1 MGGEVNLI
9 LSRNSNEKVV
19 REEMTLM
26 ILIIF
31 TIIVI
36 CILRNE
42 VFLPRVEQK
51 KVEEIVCQMA
61 YYDQLTNLPNRAL
74 FFKRM
79 EEFII
84 DTKIDDCIIVLLYL
98 DFDRFKLINDIV
110 GHDAG
115 DQFLKEISEKIKS
128 NFHENTIIAR
138 LGEGEFGIILP
149 GVKDDNEIK
158 DNCRKILRII
168 SNRWVYENNVFKI
181 TVSIGIAVY
190 PRDGRDT
197 ATLLKNADIAMYR
210 AKELGENR
218 YEFYSP
224 NLSEKAREQISM
236 ENLIMKAIDN
246 DEFILYYQ
254 PQFNIIT
261 RECTGIEALI
271 RWNSPQLGMTPP
283 GKFIPFAEQ
292 NSLIMEIDK
301 WVLKTVC
308 KQCRVWEDLNIRSKR
323 VAINISSKQFENT
336 KFLSFVKKIL
346 EETSAEARWLE
357 FEITEGSLMQNPD
370 QAIET
375 LTQLRELGIK
385 IALDDF
391 GTGYSSLGYLSKF
404 PIDKIK
410 IDKTFIKDIPE
421 NKEDTAIVKTII
433 DLCKNIG
440 SLAIAEGVETEKQLQ
455 VLSNYGCDEV
465 QGYLFGRPVPLE
477 EVEKVLRNTM

>member
-1 MGGEVNLI
+1 
-9 LSRNSNEKVV
+9 
-19 REEMTLM
+19 MTLM
-26 ILIIF
+26 IFITF

-42 VFLPRVEQK
+42 VFLPSIEQK
-51 KVEEIVCQMA
+51 KIEEIVYQMV

-74 FFKRM
+74 FFKSM

-84 DTKIDDCIIVLLYL
+84 DAKTADHSIVLLYL

-115 DQFLKEISEKIKS
+115 DQFLKEISQKIKS
-128 NFHENTIIAR
+128 SFNENTIIAR
-138 LGEGEFGIILP
+138 LGGDEFGIILTD
-149 GVKDDNEIK
+149 VKDDNEIK
-158 DNCRKILRII
+158 DNCRRVLKVI
-168 SNRWVYENNVFKI
+168 SSRWVYDNNVFKI
-181 TVSIGIAVY
+181 TASIGIAVY
-190 PRDGRDT
+190 PRAGKD
-197 ATLLKNADIAMYR
+197 AVTLLKNADTAMYR

-218 YEFYSP
+218 YEFYSL
-224 NLSEKAREQISM
+224 NLSEKALHQISM
-236 ENLIMKAIDN
+236 ENLLRKAIDN
-246 DEFILYYQ
+246 NEFILYYQ

-261 RECTGIEALI
+261 KECTGIEALI
-271 RWNSPQLGMTPP
+271 RWNSPQLGMTLP

-292 NSLIMEIDK
+292 NSLIIEIDK

-308 KQCRVWEDLNIRSKR
+308 KQCKIWEDLNIRSKR
-323 VAINISSKQFENT
+323 VAINISSKQFENM
-336 KFLSFVKKIL
+336 KFLSFAKKIL
-346 EETSAEARWLE
+346 EETNAEASWLE

-375 LTQLRELGIK
+375 LTELRKLGAR

-410 IDKTFIKDIPE
+410 IDRTFVKDIPE
-421 NKEDTAIVKTII
+421 SKEDIAIVKTII

-440 SLAIAEGVETEKQLQ
+440 SLAMAEGVEKEEQLK

-465 QGYLFGRPVPLE
+465 QGYLLSRPVPLKE
-477 EVEKVLRNTM
+477 IELMLRNLI

>member
-1 MGGEVNLI
+1 
-9 LSRNSNEKVV
+9 
-19 REEMTLM
+19 MTLM
-26 ILIIF
+26 ILIAF
-31 TIIVI
+31 TIIFI
-36 CILRNE
+36 CILRNK
-42 VFLPRVEQK
+42 VLLPSIQK
-51 KVEEIVCQMA
+51 KQMEGKFYQMA

-74 FFKRM
+74 FFKSM

-84 DTKIDDCIIVLLYL
+84 DAKTADYIIVLLYL

-115 DQFLKEISEKIKS
+115 DQFLKEISEKIKLS
-128 NFHENTIIAR
+128 FNEDTIIAR
-138 LGEGEFGIILP
+138 LGGDEFGIILTD
-149 GVKDDNEIK
+149 VKDDNEIK
-158 DNCRKILRII
+158 DNCRKILKII
-168 SNRWVYENNVFKI
+168 SSRWTYANNVFKI
-181 TVSIGIAVY
+181 TASIGIAAY
-190 PRDGRDT
+190 PRDGRDA

-210 AKELGENR
+210 AKELGQNR

-236 ENLIMKAIDN
+236 ENLLMKAIDN

-271 RWNSPQLGMTPP
+271 RWNSPQRGMIPP

-301 WVLKTVC
+301 WVLKAVC
-308 KQCRVWEDLNIRSKR
+308 KQCRIWEDLDIRPKR

-336 KFLSFVKKIL
+336 KFLSFVKKTL
-346 EETSAEARWLE
+346 EETKADASWLE
-357 FEITEGSLMQNPD
+357 FEITEGSIMQNPD
-370 QAIET
+370 KTIET
-375 LTQLRELGIK
+375 LTRLRELGIR

-410 IDKTFIKDIPE
+410 IDKTFVKDIPE
-421 NKEDTAIVKTII
+421 NKEDIAIVKTII

-440 SLAIAEGVETEKQLQ
+440 SLAMAEGVEKEEQLK

-477 EVEKVLRNTM
+477 EIEKMLKYSSKAES

>member
-1 MGGEVNLI
+1 MK
-9 LSRNSNEKVV
+9 KVV
-19 REEMTLM
+19 REEMTLT

-42 VFLPRVEQK
+42 VFPPRGEQK
-51 KVEEIVCQMA
+51 KMEEIVYQMA
-61 YYDQLTNLPNRAL
+61 YYDQFTNLPNRAL

-79 EEFII
+79 EELII
-84 DTKIDDCIIVLLYL
+84 DAKIADCIIVLLYL

-115 DQFLKEISEKIKS
+115 EQFLKEISEKIKS

-138 LGEGEFGIILP
+138 LGGDEFGIILP

-158 DNCRKILRII
+158 DNCRKILKII

-181 TVSIGIAVY
+181 TASIGIAVY
-190 PRDGRDT
+190 PRDGGDT
-197 ATLLKNADIAMYR
+197 ATLLKNADIAMYQ

-271 RWNSPQLGMTPP
+271 RWNSPQLGMTAP

-308 KQCRVWEDLNIRSKR
+308 KQCRVWEDLNIRTKR

-346 EETSAEARWLE
+346 EETNAEASWLE

-410 IDKTFIKDIPE
+410 IDKTFVKDIPE

-440 SLAIAEGVETEKQLQ
+440 SLAMAEGVETEQQLQ

-477 EVEKVLRNTM
+477 EIEKMFDRGNFNS

>member
-1 MGGEVNLI
+1 
-9 LSRNSNEKVV
+9 
-19 REEMTLM
+19 MTLI

-42 VFLPRVEQK
+42 VFLPSVEQK
-51 KVEEIVCQMA
+51 KMEEIVYKMA
-61 YYDQLTNLPNRAL
+61 CYDQLTNLPNRAL
-74 FFKRM
+74 FFKNM
-79 EEFII
+79 EELII
-84 DTKIDDCIIVLLYL
+84 DTKTVDCIIVLLCL

-115 DQFLKEISEKIKS
+115 DHFLKEISEKIKS
-128 NFHENTIIAR
+128 NFNENTIIAR
-138 LGEGEFGIILP
+138 LGGDEFGVILID
-149 GVKDDNEIK
+149 VKDDNEIK
-158 DNCRKILRII
+158 DNCRKILKII
-168 SNRWVYENNVFKI
+168 GNRWVYENNVFKI
-181 TVSIGIAVY
+181 TASIGIAVY
-190 PRDGRDT
+190 PRDGKDT

-246 DEFILYYQ
+246 DEFILHYQ
-254 PQFNIIT
+254 PKFNIAT
-261 RECTGIEALI
+261 RKCTGIEALI
-271 RWNSPQLGMTPP
+271 RWNSPQLGMTAPE
-283 GKFIPFAEQ
+283 KFIPFAEQ

-308 KQCRVWEDLNIRSKR
+308 KQCRAWEDLNIRTKR
-323 VAINISSKQFENT
+323 VAVNISSKQFENT
-336 KFLSFVKKIL
+336 KFLSFVKKTL
-346 EETSAEARWLE
+346 EETNADASWLE
-357 FEITEGSLMQNPD
+357 LEITEGSLMQNPD

-410 IDKTFIKDIPE
+410 IDKTFVKDIPE
-421 NKEDTAIVKTII
+421 NKEDIAIVKTII

-440 SLAIAEGVETEKQLQ
+440 SLAVAEGVESEEQLK
-455 VLSNYGCDEV
+455 VLSDYGCDEV
-465 QGYLFGRPVPLE
+465 QGYLLGKPMPLE
-477 EVEKVLRNTM
+477 EIEKVFY